1 MTIYVGNLSYR
12 ATEPE
17 IRSLFENY
25 GRVEACKL
33 PLDRETGKFKGHA
46 FVTLNSYEAEQVAI
60 KALDGRS
67 FLDRPLRVNPY
78 TGRAVAQPIRR
89 REQLN
94 QDNRDVVTDRA
105 DLGAAQRSADVPM
118 EYRAQLP
125 GRCQRQYTGK
135 DKSNKHK
142 PLDSQSFVKE
152 WLLASNSRHPY
163 NNEQDCNADFVGA
176 YDSKPDA
183 NGLIV
188 HIQVEA
194 AVGWRLITNSGID
207 DGFIRPIIGPGG
219 WPLIPG
225 SSVKGLFR
233 RACQD
238 KQDLKR
244 WCGVVSPD
252 KETTPGILRF
262 HGAWPKDGSW
272 RTSILDVTHPQ
283 QNWQVG
289 FKNGDNKHNAYA
301 VISLL
306 KPKLVIGISSSRG
319 LPRDEW
325 ERIKDTLF
333 SALDYGIG
341 GRTAAGYGLP
351 AMTKVLDQNSLRNV
365 FLSLGLLG
373 QCPASKLLDHTTE
386 FRPTI
391 FRGSIRSMA
400 LRLFGGLTHEKRA
413 EAAVKELFGGFGE
426 RQSIL
431 GLLTCDFLHDI
442 DPTFEM
448 RGDTY
453 ACRCQGKLIWRLA
466 TSANDIPQERIKLL
480 RELLTYLHALV
491 LSLGGIGPGWRRPDH
506 SFFLKSY
513 ATRHI
518 GCHWQWERP
527 QDFASFVPVDA
538 QALKDLINNARQCAA
553 NWLGVPV
560 ECLESACAPWRE
572 IIHPSKM
579 IVWSRKVTNRG
590 GAAAI
595 KWTHQPAKKEIEQPA
610 KGSLAR
616 NRRRPTDLRDTDL
629 GGLCWVPYTNPTHNR
644 AGHWTM
650 KVGRCWIRMLPIP
663 AAGEDQQLSY
673 SSMEAFPSEGPYLEV
688 LTCFPIL
695 AGATQPPSHRQFIQA
710 MDNGGNCG
718 FKRIWGEIKAID
730 EMPDP

>member
-1 MTIYVGNLSYR
+1 VTIYVGNLSYQ
-12 ATEPE
+12 ATERE
-17 IRSLFENY
+17 IRSLFMNY

-46 FVTLNSYEAEQVAI
+46 FVTLSSIEEEKVAI
-60 KALDGRS
+60 EALDGFS
-67 FLDRPLRVNPY
+67 FFDRPLRVNSY
-78 TGRAVAQPIRR
+78 TRKQVAQPIRK
-89 REQLN
+89 REQSI
-94 QDNRDVVTDRA
+94 QVNRAVLVVTA
-105 DLGAAQRSADVPM
+105 DLVDAQRSDHIPM
-118 EYRAQLP
+118 EYRAQVS
-125 GRCQRQYTGK
+125 GRSQRQYTGK
-135 DKSNKHK
+135 DKSDRDK
-142 PLDSQSFVKE
+142 PLDSQTFVDE
-152 WLLASNSRHPY
+152 WLSATNSRHPY
-163 NNEQDCNADFVGA
+163 NNDKVCNPDYSGSVDGR
-176 YDSKPDA
+176 PDA
-183 NGLIV
+183 NALIN

-207 DGFIRPIIGPGG
+207 DGFIRPVIGPGG

-233 RACQD
+233 RACLNED
-238 KQDLKR
+238 DLER

-262 HGAWPKDGSW
+262 HGAWPKDANW
-272 RTSILDVTHPQ
+272 KTTLLDVAHPQ

-289 FKNGDNKHNAYA
+289 FNNGDDKHNAYA

-306 KPKLVIGISSSRG
+306 KPKLVIAISSSRG

-325 ERIKDTLF
+325 ERIRITLF
-333 SALDYGIG
+333 NALENGIG

-351 AMTKVLDQNSLRNV
+351 AISKELDHNSRKNV

-373 QCPASKLLDHTTE
+373 QGPASKLLDRTTE

-400 LRLFGGLTHEKRA
+400 LRLFGGLTDAERA

-431 GLLTCDFLHDI
+431 GLLTCDFLHDT
-442 DPTFEM
+442 DPSFNR
-448 RGDTY
+448 RGDTDY
-453 ACRCQGKLIWRLA
+453 CCCHGTLVWRLA
-466 TSANDIPQERIKLL
+466 ASANDLPPERIRALH
-480 RELLTYLHALV
+480 ELLACLHALV
-491 LSLGGIGPGWRRPDH
+491 MALGGFGPGWRRPDH
-506 SFFLKSY
+506 SFFHKSY
-513 ATRHI
+513 TTRHI
-518 GCHWQWERP
+518 GCHWQWAKP
-527 QDFASFVPVDA
+527 QDWANLIPADA
-538 QALKDLINNARQCAA
+538 QAVKDLIDSARRSAA

-560 ECLESACAPWRE
+560 ECMDSSVAPWRE

-579 IVWSRKVTNRG
+579 VVWSRKVSNRG
-590 GAAAI
+590 GATAI
-595 KWTHQPAKKEIEQPA
+595 KWTHQPTRQEIEQPA
-610 KGSLAR
+610 QGSMAR
-616 NRRRPTDLRDTDL
+616 NRRRPTDLRDTSL
-629 GGLCWVPYTNPTHNR
+629 GGLCWVPNTNPHKQR
-644 AGHWTM
+644 AGHWAM

-663 AAGEDQQLSY
+663 ATGEDQELSY

-695 AGATQPPSHRQFIQA
+695 AGENQPPSHRQFIQA